1 MPEDQRSISPSAFIP
16 FCSFGGYMSVMGKTI
31 HNFNI
36 PACDKFRPTFL
47 DGQLCYQLDA
57 NELRNKVDK
66 LKIAAQGIVLL
77 LDYNLDRM
85 VKDEEDDLP
94 TVGDYSILEENNKNT
109 NDEKI
114 YIETLGNNNFWK

>member
-1 MPEDQRSISPSAFIP
+1 
-16 FCSFGGYMSVMGKTI
+16 MSVMGKTI

-109 NDEKI
+109 NDAKI